1 MSKRDDQIIE
11 LVHKYGELSVQEL
24 SDLLGISPSTVRR
37 DLVSVGDHRFIER
50 THGGVALAT
59 VIHYD
64 NLCVNRQSIDA
75 REVRSIAL
83 RAAEMIHPGDVVGL
97 SGGEICTYLAFLLR
111 MKEDITIVTNAIN
124 IAVELVC
131 LPGIQV
137 RLTGGRLNSG
147 SFELTGKSLEPSLDG
162 IHIQKFFLG
171 TDGLSPD
178 YGVTAH
184 DEAEATASRYYDA
197 YRGQYCVGR
206 QPKIQDHQLCPGSLI
221 SRFPNRDHDRARTA
235 EQPGGIS
242 KSGHQNDRRP
252 SGITRPAYVT
262 N

>member
-50 THGGVALAT
+50 THGGVTLAT
-59 VIHYD
+59 VINYK
-64 NLCVNRQSIDA
+64 NLCVNRLTIDA

-83 RAAEMIHPGDVVGL
+83 RAAELIHPGDVIGL
-97 SGGEICTYLAFLLR
+97 SGGEICTYLAYLLR
-111 MKEDITIVTNAIN
+111 MKEDITVVTNAVS

-131 LPGIQV
+131 LPSIQV

-147 SFELTGKSLEPSLDG
+147 SFELTGKSLGPSLDG
-162 IHIQKFFLG
+162 VHIQKFFLG
-171 TDGLSPD
+171 TDGLSLG

-184 DEAEATASRYYDA
+184 DEAEATASRDIMA
-197 YRGQYCVGR
+197 HAAKNIVLADSRKF
-206 QPKIQDHQLCPGSLI
+206 KITSFAQVASMEEFQTVITTELVSQSVLAEFQQAGIETIVASLI
-221 SRFPNRDHDRARTA
+221 
-235 EQPGGIS
+235 
-242 KSGHQNDRRP
+242 
-252 SGITRPAYVT
+252 
-262 N
+262 

>member
-50 THGGVALAT
+50 THGGVTLAT
-59 VIHYD
+59 VINYQ
-64 NLCVNRQSIDA
+64 NLCVNRVAIDP
-75 REVRSIAL
+75 REVRSIAS
-83 RAAEMIHPGDVVGL
+83 RAADMIFPGDVVGL
-97 SGGEICTYLAFLLR
+97 SGGEICTYLAYLLR
-111 MKEDITIVTNAIN
+111 MKQDITVVTNAIN

-137 RLTGGRLNSG
+137 RLTGGRLNAG

-162 IHIQKFFLG
+162 VHIQKFFLG
-171 TDGLSPD
+171 TDGLSLD

-184 DEAEATASRYYDA
+184 DEAEATASRDMMA
-197 YRGQYCVGR
+197 HTAVNIVLADSRKF
-206 QPKIQDHQLCPGSLI
+206 KITSFAQVAPLSEFQTIVTTEL
-221 SRFPNRDHDRARTA
+221 
-235 EQPGGIS
+235 
-242 KSGHQNDRRP
+242 
-252 SGITRPAYVT
+252 VT
-262 N
+262 NSILNEYQKTGVEIIVAPII

>member
-50 THGGVALAT
+50 THGGVSLAT
-59 VIHYD
+59 VINYQ
-64 NLCVNRQSIDA
+64 NLCVNRVAIDP
-75 REVRSIAL
+75 REVRSIAS
-83 RAAEMIHPGDVVGL
+83 RAADMIFPGDVVGL
-97 SGGEICTYLAFLLR
+97 SGGEICTYLAYLLR
-111 MKEDITIVTNAIN
+111 MKQDITVVTNAIN

-137 RLTGGRLNSG
+137 RLTGGRLNAG

-162 IHIQKFFLG
+162 VHIQKFFLG
-171 TDGLSPD
+171 TDGLSLD

-184 DEAEATASRYYDA
+184 DEAEATASRDMMA
-197 YRGQYCVGR
+197 HTATNIVLADSRKF
-206 QPKIQDHQLCPGSLI
+206 KITSFAQVAPLTEFQTIVTTEL
-221 SRFPNRDHDRARTA
+221 
-235 EQPGGIS
+235 
-242 KSGHQNDRRP
+242 
-252 SGITRPAYVT
+252 VT
-262 N
+262 NSILNEYQKTGVEIIVAPII